1 MEFEDFFK
9 AVEDLKLSK
18 KEFSDVHGGYRLS
31 DKDFVIADLRPAKY
45 GVRLYVGRDGL
56 THPIRIQSKQ
66 DLEKATKIL
75 RALLYGRKTKNGK
88 ISYKN
93 GELSTDSK
101 KEFIEYL
108 IKKEF

>member
-1 MEFEDFFK
+1 
-9 AVEDLKLSK
+9 
-18 KEFSDVHGGYRLS
+18 
-31 DKDFVIADLRPAKY
+31 LRPAKY

-56 THPIRIQSKQ
+56 THPIRIQSKK

-75 RALLYGRKTKNGK
+75 RALMYGRTTKNGK
-88 ISYKN
+88 TTYKN
-93 GELSTDSK
+93 GDITTESK